1 MYFIIYKPKEKFTCY
16 TNEIFQ
22 TEKEAED
29 YASRSI
35 KKKIKWQ
42 VVPYDKENYD
52 KYWYKD

>member
-1 MYFIIYKPKEKFTCY
+1 MYFIIYKPKEKFISY

-22 TEKEAED
+22 TEKDAKD